1 MLANIQSKFP
11 ADNDNRPFRCELCQ
25 RGFHRLEHKKRHV
38 RTHTGEKPHGCQFPG
53 CNKFFSRTDE
63 LKRHARTH
71 IGTSQRKTR
80 KVIPKA
86 LSKSNSDPQISTLN
100 NTKKVLKQ
108 EISTPPKA
116 SITPSLSALL
126 HHHDTHISSRAILG
140 DATLLEK
147 PISRTMF
154 PPSLQKVTQ
163 KLLPITV
170 ATPENKSA
178 ETSIPN
184 SPISQSNSIS
194 ASSSSL
200 SLNSLMN
207 YNNNQMSSAS
217 SVSSYSDASFSYLDT
232 SLKLGNRRRVEF
244 HLIADEND
252 DDHSN
257 IRRHSNIPNGVQLP
271 PIKSILDSIDSF
283 NNGVSQQ
290 LNRPPTYQ
298 QA

>member
-80 KVIPKA
+80 KAIPKP
-86 LSKSNSDPQISTLN
+86 LSKSNSDSQIPQLN
-100 NTKKVLKQ
+100 NTKKILKQ
-108 EISTPPKA
+108 EISTPPRA
-116 SITPSLSALL
+116 SAALSLSALL
-126 HHHDTHISSRAILG
+126 HHHDVPISSRTVLG
-140 DATLLEK
+140 NSTLLEK

-163 KLLPITV
+163 FIPMTA
-170 ATPENKSA
+170 ATPENKPV

-184 SPISQSNSIS
+184 SPLSQNNSIS

-207 YNNNQMSSAS
+207 SNNSSQMSSAS
-217 SVSSYSDASFSYLDT
+217 SVSSFSDASFSYLDT
-232 SLKLGNRRRVEF
+232 SLKLGNRRRAEF
-244 HLIADEND
+244 HMITDEND
-252 DDHSN
+252 DDSTNTRHHSN
-257 IRRHSNIPNGVQLP
+257 PSNGVQLP
-271 PIKSILDSIDSF
+271 PIKSILANIDTF
-283 NNGVSQQ
+283 NNGVPQQ
-290 LNRPPTYQ
+290 LNRSPTYQ